1 MTAFA
6 LKELINIGGVAM
18 LLAIDIGNTN
28 MEFGVFDG
36 SKMVASFRLGTNR
49 DITSDEVG
57 LFSSQFFLNNNIDR
71 TDIDD
76 IIIASVVPQVMYSVS
91 NAVKK
96 YFNNK
101 TPLIVMDNVKLDII
115 NLYDNPEDVGAD
127 RLVASIA
134 AHQKYG
140 GPLIVVDFG
149 TATTFDVIGKSGE
162 YLGGAIYPGIKIS
175 MDALFSKT
183 AKLPRVELVR
193 PEHVIGRNTIVS
205 LQSGIVNGYVGAITH
220 IISLIREELG
230 ADARVIATG
239 GLAKLIGNASD
250 IFESIDRSLILDG
263 LRIIYENHC
272 KK

>member
-1 MTAFA
+1 
-6 LKELINIGGVAM
+6 M
-18 LLAIDIGNTN
+18 LLAVDIGNTN

-36 SKMVASFRLGTNR
+36 SQMTASFRLGTNR

-57 LFSSQFFLNNNIDR
+57 LFASQFFLNNGIDR
-71 TDIDD
+71 NDIDD

-96 YFNNK
+96 YFSNK
-101 TPLIVMDNVKLDII
+101 TPLVVMDNVKLDII
-115 NLYDNPEDVGAD
+115 NLYDNPENVGAD

-134 AHQKYG
+134 AYNKYG
-140 GPLIVVDFG
+140 GPVIVVDFG

-162 YLGGAIYPGIKIS
+162 YLGGCIYPGIKIS

-193 PEHVIGRNTIVS
+193 PKHVIGRNTIVS
-205 LQSGIVNGYVGAITH
+205 LQSGIVNGYVGAVTH
-220 IISLIREELG
+220 ILELIQEELG
-230 ADARVIATG
+230 VKAHVIATG

-250 IFESIDRSLILDG
+250 IFEAIDRTLVLDG
-263 LRIIYENHC
+263 LRIIYEEQ
-272 KK
+272 KEKQ